1 MDLLDTIQMMKSDDY
16 KERFKAEYYQL
27 KIRLE
32 KLNAMIIRKAVN
44 PEVAPGTSYLM
55 LKQQAIIMEAYL
67 KCLEDRAMSDRKSV
81 V

>member
-44 PEVAPGTSYLM
+44 PDFIPETSYLM
-55 LKQQAIIMEAYL
+55 LKQQSIIMEAYL
-67 KCLEDRAMSDRKSV
+67 KCLEDRAMAEHITL
-81 V
+81 

>member
-44 PEVAPGTSYLM
+44 PDFIPETSYLM

-67 KCLEDRAMSDRKSV
+67 KCLYERARLENIQV
-81 V
+81 

>member
-44 PEVAPGTSYLM
+44 PEVAPEASYLM
-55 LKQQAIIMEAYL
+55 LKQQSMIMEAYL
-67 KCLEDRAMSDRKSV
+67 KCLEERAMAEHITL
-81 V
+81 

>member
-32 KLNAMIIRKAVN
+32 KLNATIVRKAVD
-44 PEVAPGTSYLM
+44 PKVAPKTSYLM
-55 LKQQAIIMEAYL
+55 LKQQSIIMEAYL
-67 KCLEDRAMSDRKSV
+67 KCLEERATTEHIEL
-81 V
+81 